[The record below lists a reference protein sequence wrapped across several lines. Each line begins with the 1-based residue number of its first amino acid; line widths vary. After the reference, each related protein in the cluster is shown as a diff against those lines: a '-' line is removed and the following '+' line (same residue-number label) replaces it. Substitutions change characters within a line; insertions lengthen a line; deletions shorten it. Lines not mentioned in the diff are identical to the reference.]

1 MRIRFVEPSILPGFG
16 LSFGIG
22 IAYMSLLIFI
32 PLAVLVAYS
41 IQIGAANFWQTI
53 IDKQVQ
59 NALFFS
65 LTTSFCAALC
75 NLFCGFVVA
84 WTLARYDFWGKSL
97 IDALVD
103 LPFALPTAVA
113 GIALAYLFSTN
124 GVLGGIIE
132 FFGEARK
139 DFIGVCAA
147 LVFIG
152 LPFVVRTL
160 EPVIEDLDTQSVEA
174 ARSLGANFAQ
184 TFALVILPSLLP
196 AALTGFALAFA
207 RAIGEYGSVIFVSSN
222 IPFESQILP
231 VVIVGKIESHDYV
244 GASVVGV
251 FMILV
256 SFVLLLGI
264 NALQKWGRQ

>member
-32 PLAVLVAYS
+32 PLSVLIVYS
-41 IQIGAANFWQTI
+41 AQVGASGFWQVIT
-53 IDKQVQ
+53 DKQVQ
-59 NALFFS
+59 HALVFS

-75 NLFCGFVVA
+75 NLVCGFVVA
-84 WTLARYDFWGKSL
+84 WALAHYNFWGKSL
-97 IDALVD
+97 LDALVD

-124 GVLGGIIE
+124 GFLGGIIE
-132 FFGEARK
+132 LFGESRK

-160 EPVIEDLDTQSVEA
+160 EPVIEDLDAQSVEA
-174 ARSLGANFAQ
+174 ARSLGASFAQ
-184 TFALVILPSLLP
+184 TFALVILPSLL
-196 AALTGFALAFA
+196 
-207 RAIGEYGSVIFVSSN
+207 
-222 IPFESQILP
+222 
-231 VVIVGKIESHDYV
+231 
-244 GASVVGV
+244 
-251 FMILV
+251 
-256 SFVLLLGI
+256 
-264 NALQKWGRQ
+264 

>member
-1 MRIRFVEPSILPGFG
+1 MRFVQPSILPGFG

-22 IAYMSLLIFI
+22 IAYMSLLVLL
-32 PLAVLVAYS
+32 PLAVLVVYS
-41 IQIGAANFWQTI
+41 TQIGITAFWHTI
-53 IDKQVQ
+53 SDKQVL
-59 NALFFS
+59 NALVFS
-65 LTTSFCAALC
+65 LTTSFCAALI
-75 NLFCGFVVA
+75 NLCCGFVVA
-84 WTLARYDFWGKSL
+84 WALARYDFFGKPL

-124 GVLGGIIE
+124 GFLGGVID
-132 FFGEARK
+132 FFGESRK

-160 EPVIEDLDTQSVEA
+160 EPVIEDLDSQSVEA

-184 TFALVILPSLLP
+184 TFAFVILPSLLP

-251 FMILV
+251 FMICV